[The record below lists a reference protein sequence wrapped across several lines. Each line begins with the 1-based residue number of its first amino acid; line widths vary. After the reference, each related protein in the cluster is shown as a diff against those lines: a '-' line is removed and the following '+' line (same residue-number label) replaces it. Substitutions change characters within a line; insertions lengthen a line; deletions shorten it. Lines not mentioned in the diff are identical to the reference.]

1 MNCILVIAEHDKAR
15 LVRHS
20 AALLCKAGAVARE
33 SGVALCAFVAG
44 GASQAALD
52 EIAAQGA
59 KRIFV
64 AEAAGFDARSSCAMA
79 GALCKTVHEAE
90 AGVLLALATPFGSDL
105 AARAAMSLGSSVASD
120 CFSIERRGTDLLFKR
135 QIFGGAAI
143 AEVAH
148 RGSPVVATIRP
159 NVYAVDSSAIP
170 AKAEII
176 KIAAVNPE
184 IPLRIERVEDE
195 EPGLVDLALAER
207 IVAGGRAMGNAEN
220 FKVLKD
226 LAEAIGAAIG
236 ATRAAVDEGWISHDH
251 QVGQTGKSVNPSLYI
266 ACGISGSIQHFSGIR
281 TSKVIVAIN
290 KDPEAQIFSR
300 ADYGIVGDLFEVV
313 PAIARAAREQLV
325 D

>member
-15 LVRHS
+15 LARHS

-33 SGVALCAFVAG
+33 SDSVLCAFVTG
-44 GASQAALD
+44 GPSQTVLED
-52 EIAAQGA
+52 MAAQGA

-64 AEAAGFDARSSCAMA
+64 AETGGLDSRSSCAMA
-79 GALCKTVHEAE
+79 GTLCKTVWEAK
-90 AGVLLALATPFGSDL
+90 AGVLLASATPFGSDL
-105 AARAAMSLGSSVASD
+105 VSRAAMSLGSSVASD
-120 CFSIERRGTDLLFKR
+120 CLSIERRGADLIFKR

-148 RGSPVVATIRP
+148 RGTPAVATIRP
-159 NVYAVDSSAIP
+159 NVYAADSSAVP
-170 AKAEII
+170 AKAEIT
-176 KIAAVNPE
+176 KIAAVNSE
-184 IPLRIERVEDE
+184 VSLRIERLEDE

-220 FKVLKD
+220 FKVLKE
-226 LAEAIGAAIG
+226 LAKAIGAAVG

-251 QVGQTGKSVNPSLYI
+251 QVGQTGKSVNPNLYI
-266 ACGISGSIQHFSGIR
+266 ACGISGSIQHLSGIR

-313 PAIARAAREQLV
+313 PAITRAAREQLQ